1 MPERKRIKLALA
13 TTAAATAPYTCPAEK
28 YAIIEN
34 IHVANVDGTNSVD
47 VDVWITDAGDGDAQ
61 VYLCKSAPL
70 AAGDAMEIAGPIT
83 LLAGDTINGLASAA
97 SDAVMLVSL
106 YEEPEVKV

>member
-1 MPERKRIKLALA
+1 MPERKRPKLALA

-47 VDVWITDAGDGDAQ
+47 VDVWWTDAGDSDAE
-61 VYLCKSAPL
+61 VYLCKGAELVAGDALEICGPIYLTAGDTLNALAS
-70 AAGDAMEIAGPIT
+70 AAGDA
-83 LLAGDTINGLASAA
+83 
-97 SDAVMLVSL
+97 VMTVAL
-106 YEEPEVKV
+106 YEEPEIKK